1 MISCFDKTGKNQVKA
16 RCALIILN
24 RVNQAF
30 PNNYD
35 QAKSIQRAL
44 QEMIDA
50 GDSIAHDLRTLT
62 GRLNEKMKEKVNGF
76 PEHAKAL
83 KKEAAEKAA

>member
-1 MISCFDKTGKNQVKA
+1 
-16 RCALIILN
+16 
-24 RVNQAF
+24 
-30 PNNYD
+30 
-35 QAKSIQRAL
+35 
-44 QEMIDA
+44 MIDA

-62 GRLNEKMKEKVNGF
+62 GRLNEKMKEKVAGF